1 MKKILLTFMLVMVA
15 ITASAITFDQGNFQY
30 VTTSDSTVTL
40 NGFKDS
46 YTGSSTTLEIPGY
59 TYNSSTQ
66 KYYRVTKIAW
76 SAFNPVYKTAF
87 ATQSTKN

>member
-1 MKKILLTFMLVMVA
+1 MKKIILTFLFVMVA
-15 ITASAITFDQGNFQY
+15 IAASAFDQGNFQY

-59 TYNSSTQ
+59 TYDSSTQ
-66 KYYRVTKIAW
+66 KYYRVTRIAW
-76 SAFNPVYKTAF
+76 GAFNP
-87 ATQSTKN
+87 